1 MLDNESLKILKI
13 KRGYLKKDFQIF
25 HLKDKKDTQFQ
36 FHYHNFNKLVI
47 FISGNVTYLIEG
59 KAYKLKP
66 FDILL
71 INNNDIHK
79 AVIDPNNV
87 YERII
92 IWVNSDFL
100 IKHNNGCNLLTCF
113 ELASKQNFNLLRL
126 SDDWISNIKDLLF
139 KLESASKDKDFACEI
154 LKSSLFLEF
163 MVYIN
168 RLFLGNQ
175 NIKELSDIE
184 YDKNITSILNYINE
198 NLSEDLSIDTL
209 SSKFYMSKYHLMHK
223 FKIQTGYTIHSYI
236 LHKRLIMSNS
246 LIKAGKN
253 ITDACVECGFNDY
266 SNFVRAFKKNFGLSP
281 KNYCKMLSEIK

>member
-1 MLDNESLKILKI
+1 MLENETLKI
-13 KRGYLKKDFQIF
+13 KKGYLKKDFQIF
-25 HLKDKKDTQFQ
+25 HLKDKNDTQFQ
-36 FHYHNFNKLVI
+36 FHYHNFNKIVV

-66 FDILL
+66 WDILL
-71 INNNDIHK
+71 VNNNDIHK
-79 AVIDPNNV
+79 AVIDPTGI

-100 IKHNNGCNLLTCF
+100 IKHNSGCNLLTCF
-113 ELASKQNFNLLRL
+113 ELASKKHFNLLRL
-126 SDDWISNIKDLLF
+126 EDKWISNIKNLLF
-139 KLESASKDKDFACEI
+139 KIENAYKSEEFAYEI
-154 LKSSLFLEF
+154 LRSSLFLEF

-168 RLFLGNQ
+168 RLFLGMQ

-184 YDKNITSILNYINE
+184 YDERISSILNYINE

-223 FKIQTGYTIHSYI
+223 FKMQTGYTIHNYI
-236 LHKRLIMSNS
+236 LQKRLIMSNS
-246 LIKAGKN
+246 LIKNGKS
-253 ITDACVECGFNDY
+253 ITQTCIECGFSDY

-281 KNYCKMLSEIK
+281 KKYCKILSEIK

>member
-79 AVIDPNNV
+79 AVIDPDNV

-139 KLESASKDKDFACEI
+139 KLERASKDKDFACEI

-246 LIKAGKN
+246 LIKSGKN

-266 SNFVRAFKKNFGLSP
+266 SNFVRAFKKTFGLSP

>member
-79 AVIDPNNV
+79 AVIDPDNV

-139 KLESASKDKDFACEI
+139 KLERASKDKDFACEI

-266 SNFVRAFKKNFGLSP
+266 SNFVRAFKKTFGLSP

>member
-1 MLDNESLKILKI
+1 MLDNESLKI

-79 AVIDPNNV
+79 AVIDPDNV

-126 SDDWISNIKDLLF
+126 DDDWISNIKDLLF
-139 KLESASKDKDFACEI
+139 KLEAASNDKDFACEI

-198 NLSEDLSIDTL
+198 NLSEDLSINTL

-246 LIKAGKN
+246 LIKAGKS
-253 ITDACVECGFNDY
+253 ITDACIECGFNDY
-266 SNFVRAFKKNFGLSP
+266 SNFVRAFKKTFGLSP

>member
-1 MLDNESLKILKI
+1 MLDNESLKI

-79 AVIDPNNV
+79 AVIDPDNV

-126 SDDWISNIKDLLF
+126 SEDWISNIKDLLF

-168 RLFLGNQ
+168 RLFLGNK

-184 YDKNITSILNYINE
+184 YDKNISSILNYINE

-266 SNFVRAFKKNFGLSP
+266 SNFVRAFKKTFGLSP